1 MELQVYKAQ
10 IDPSIDSDLEVNF
23 IGLVDRP
30 AIERNFQA
38 FNDQKKK
45 AAFILNE
52 EKRIISGPA
61 MIADMP
67 LYRKDSQLGEY
78 YVIFDKQAIQTI
90 VEKFSAKGYL
100 KNFNLFHDAQQQV
113 SDVTIFNSF
122 VSDADLGVAPLA
134 GFEDVADGSWF
145 ISAKVNNPI
154 VWEAVKAGA
163 IKGFSVEGLFNYVP
177 VKAEKMASNELTIEE
192 AAFLEDAICLHQET
206 LQAAILIGKDSR
218 LYDLAQGIIKIQT
231 EEIELMKTLLGK
243 GHVPGDFSME
253 RAVRRV
259 QRIINET
266 KEQ

>member
-1 MELQVYKAQ
+1 MELQVYRAQ
-10 IDPSIDSDLEVNF
+10 IDPSITSDLEVNY

-38 FNDQKKK
+38 FNEQKKK

-67 LYRKDSQLGEY
+67 LYRKDDQLGEY
-78 YVIFDKQAIQTI
+78 YVIFDKAAIQAI

-100 KNFNLFHDAQQQV
+100 KNFNLFHNAQQQV

-122 VSDADLGVAPLA
+122 VTDKELGVAPLT

-145 ISAKVNNPI
+145 ISAKVNNQA
-154 VWEAVKAGA
+154 VWDNVKAGT

-177 VKAEKMASNELTIEE
+177 VAKVKMSAE
-192 AAFLEDAICLHQET
+192 
-206 LQAAILIGKDSR
+206 
-218 LYDLAQGIIKIQT
+218 DL
-231 EEIELMKTLLGK
+231 
-243 GHVPGDFSME
+243 
-253 RAVRRV
+253 V
-259 QRIINET
+259 QRIQKMINET
-266 KEQ
+266 IIED